1 MILILNYP
9 SFSSIS
15 VIGESLK
22 QLIKYMGK
30 INVVTQCNFQT
41 TNNILSLK
49 STNQDEPKTIFI
61 ILEYLFFNLAAE
73 IYLRE
78 TSVLNIQSRP
88 LLLTSTQH
96 LNKPNTYNL
105 RSSYEKKI
113 AKKLLCLLARIKMI

>member
-1 MILILNYP
+1 M
-9 SFSSIS
+9 
-15 VIGESLK
+15 E
-22 QLIKYMGK
+22 K
-30 INVVTQCNFQT
+30 INIVTQCNFQT

-78 TSVLNIQSRP
+78 TSVLNIQTRP

-105 RSSYEKKI
+105 RSSYEKKNCE
-113 AKKLLCLLARIKMI
+113 KTVVLACKNKDDLKILPAQHPA